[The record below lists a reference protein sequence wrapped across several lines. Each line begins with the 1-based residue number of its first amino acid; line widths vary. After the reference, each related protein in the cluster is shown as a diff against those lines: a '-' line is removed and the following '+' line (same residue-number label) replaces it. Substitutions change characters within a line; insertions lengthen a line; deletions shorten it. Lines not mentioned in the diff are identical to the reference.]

1 MDKLSTLI
9 GRYRFDARVFFNG
22 QFCDTNQ
29 FHDDGGVGHLHLVR
43 AGPVVFTHE
52 HAEPLRVDEPAM
64 VFYPRGMR
72 HRLEV
77 PHGATATLLCANVRF
92 EAGHANPL
100 ARVLPDCIRVPL
112 AAAGSLQPTL
122 EVLFA
127 EAAGS
132 APGRDAIL
140 DRVCDILVIRLL
152 REQLERGA
160 VDGGVLAGLADPHL
174 APVLDA
180 MHERPHAPWQL
191 ETLSSLAGMSR
202 ARFTEHFRA
211 VVGTPPGEYLTRW
224 RIGLACRLLRQGVP
238 VKAVSA
244 AVGYASAPGFTRAF
258 TEHLGMSPRHWLRA
272 GAASAPSAPPDGP
285 EGSGT
290 LGADAAGTQCR

>member
-9 GRYRFDARVFFNG
+9 TRYRFDARVFFNG

-29 FHDDGGVGHLHLVR
+29 FHEDGQAGHLHLVR

-52 HAEPLRVDEPAM
+52 HGEPIRVDEPAM

-92 EAGHANPL
+92 EDGYANPL

-112 AAAGSLQPTL
+112 ADAGSLQPTL

-127 EAAGS
+127 EAAGA

-152 REQLERGA
+152 REQLVSGA
-160 VDGGVLAGLADPHL
+160 VDGGLLAGLADPHL

-180 MHERPHAPWQL
+180 MHDRPHEAWQL
-191 ETLSSLAGMSR
+191 ETLSRLARMSR

-211 VVGTPPGEYLTRW
+211 VVGMPPGEYLVRW
-224 RIGLACRLLRQGVP
+224 RIGLACRLLRQGMP
-238 VKAVSA
+238 VTAVGA

-272 GAASAPSAPPDGP
+272 GEAVTPPVSPDAPDTDASR
-285 EGSGT
+285 T
-290 LGADAAGTQCR
+290 